1 MKKQL
6 ESIGLEFD
14 ELFYQRCEQFITLLQ
29 DWGATHN
36 FTSPKAL
43 SKNEIEANIIDSV
56 YPLKFLNHF
65 DSFADIGTGAGYPG
79 MLLAIARP
87 DVKCALIEPKA
98 KRVAFLN
105 FVKNILK
112 LPNVE
117 VIHKRSQDVPQ
128 REFDLITS
136 RAVTNTSLL
145 LSITNNLKGNDTE
158 FLFYKGSLCEQ
169 EIQEAKVNNYEVHS
183 VGDFRNYLYIKRE
196 GLF

>member
-6 ESIGLEFD
+6 ESLGLEFD
-14 ELFYQRCEQFITLLQ
+14 ELFYKRCEQFVTLLQ

-43 SKNEIEANIIDSV
+43 SKSEIEANIIDSV

-87 DVKCALIEPKA
+87 DIKCALIEPKA

-112 LPNVE
+112 LRNVE
-117 VIHKRSQDVPQ
+117 VIHKRSQDVVPM
-128 REFDLITS
+128 EFDLITS

-169 EIQEAKVNNYEVHS
+169 EIQEAKVNNYEVHER
-183 VGDFRNYLYIKRE
+183 GDYRNYLYIKRE

>member
-1 MKKQL
+1 MKQQL
-6 ESIGLEFD
+6 KSLGLEFD
-14 ELFYQRCEQFITLLQ
+14 EIFYSRCEKFIALLQ
-29 DWGATHN
+29 DWGKTHN

-43 SKNEIEANIIDSV
+43 ATKEIEANIIDSV
-56 YPLKFLNHF
+56 YPLRFLNHF

-112 LPNVE
+112 LENVE
-117 VIHKRSQDVPQ
+117 VIHKRAQDVPVKH
-128 REFDLITS
+128 FDLITS

-145 LSITNNLKGNDTE
+145 LSITQNLTSHETE
-158 FLFYKGSLCEQ
+158 FLFYKGSLCDQ
-169 EIQEAKVNNYEVHS
+169 EVNEAKINNYEIHS